1 MFAALI
7 NFLEMI
13 RIANAAADLSSRGRY
28 DAARELMKK
37 YYY

>member
-13 RIANAAADLSSRGRY
+13 RVANAAADLSSRGRY
-28 DAARELMKK
+28 DDARKLMKEHF
-37 YYY
+37 